1 MSITYIC
8 VIFRGA
14 KKRLGD
20 NSTRSRVGWKA
31 NTLVERV
38 KEGVA
43 RDLVDSDFL
52 TLRRRA
58 RDALQARV
66 RL

>member
-1 MSITYIC
+1 MHN
-8 VIFRGA
+8 FPRGA
-14 KKRLGD
+14 RKRLGD
-20 NSTRSRVGWKA
+20 DSTRSRVDWKA
-31 NTLVERV
+31 DALVERV

-43 RDLVDSDFL
+43 RDSVDSDFL

-58 RDALQARV
+58 RDAVQARV